1 MDYECQ
7 HRVCRY
13 VVDRLRGTT
22 TWSRV
27 RRTRTSGRRTR
38 TRAARDSRPAA
49 VPPRTPPRP
58 SWRRPHSAVRNVR
71 CCPPSAPHSAAA
83 VCPRA
88 GTIDDSENRESIQ
101 NLNFQVNREPT
112 IRQNGRNLLLKELIH
127 ESRIELK
134 SLFLNE
140 SWIDDSQILLNHTG
154 PSLSVAERKKE
165 ERGDCSTA

>member
-112 IRQNGRNLLLKELIH
+112 IRQNGAKFITKGIDSWFKNRVKIPISKWILNWRFENITELYR
-127 ESRIELK
+127 S
-134 SLFLNE
+134 
-140 SWIDDSQILLNHTG
+140 
-154 PSLSVAERKKE
+154 
-165 ERGDCSTA
+165 